1 MSSGK
6 VSPLLVEGRR
16 SPAPGELE
24 AGRHKSGDE
33 MTTSTGSL
41 AAKLTGKAGAKS
53 SSANQSPGEPGAT
66 KSRGGL
72 SCLRPPATLD
82 EDTAPLVKSPERKQ
96 IMSPSGKS
104 ISDIFGKVKLLFCV
118 HWGESLSYKSIL

>member
-1 MSSGK
+1 MS
-6 VSPLLVEGRR
+6 
-16 SPAPGELE
+16 
-24 AGRHKSGDE
+24 KSRGTFIMARTYLDHLNPE
-33 MTTSTGSL
+33 YL
-41 AAKLTGKAGAKS
+41 RYYFAAKLTGKAGAKS
-53 SSANQSPGEPGAT
+53 SSANQSPGEGAT